1 MDAQLKTINHFLLN
15 KDIVHLNHGSFGA
28 CLKGAYN
35 NQLHWQNKLESNP
48 TEFIVNILPEEI
60 RKSRE
65 YLSKFIG
72 CHRDSICFF
81 QNPTTAVNAIARG
94 LNLKT
99 GDIILGTDHEYGAMD
114 KAWEFITEK
123 KGANYKRV
131 ELPFPIESSKD
142 IFSTIVNSISQ
153 KTKILF
159 ISHITS
165 PTGIIFPVEDL
176 CKYAR
181 ENNIITIIDG
191 AHVPGHIQLD
201 IKDLNPDFYIGTCH
215 KWLCTPKGVSF
226 LYVRRNFQDSIDPLI
241 IGWGWRDFDSNLSEF
256 INNHEWWGTRDMSAY
271 FCLPSALKMHQTKEM
286 IDGRMHCQSKIP
298 IIRNIVNDIT
308 SQMEICP
315 NNMLG
320 QMASMVMPNI
330 DHVNLKTTLIDEYK
344 IEIPV
349 FKWKNM
355 SILRVSY
362 QVYNTEKDIEKLS
375 TVLTK
380 IFK

>member
-1 MDAQLKTINHFLLN
+1 MIDKFNLN
-15 KDIVHLNHGSFGA
+15 KDITFLNHGSFGA
-28 CLKGAYN
+28 CTKKVMNEYIQYQYQLE
-35 NQLHWQNKLESNP
+35 NQPVDFIEKKVPKLLALSRSKLADFLNTSSND
-48 TEFIVNILPEEI
+48 IVL
-60 RKSRE
+60 
-65 YLSKFIG
+65 L
-72 CHRDSICFF
+72 D
-81 QNPTTAVNAIARG
+81 NPTTAINEVIRSLQLDRG
-94 LNLKT
+94 
-99 GDIILGTDHEYGAMD
+99 DEIITTDHEYGAMD

-241 IGWGWRDFDSNLSEF
+241 IGWGWRNYDSNLSEF

-298 IIRNIVNDIT
+298 IIRDIVNDIT

-330 DHVNLKTTLIDEYK
+330 DHVNLKTTLINEYK

>member
-1 MDAQLKTINHFLLN
+1 MIDKFNLN
-15 KDIVHLNHGSFGA
+15 KNITFLNHGSFGA
-28 CLKGAYN
+28 CTKKVMNEYIQYQYQLE
-35 NQLHWQNKLESNP
+35 NQPVDFIEKKVPKLLALSRSKLADFLNTSSND
-48 TEFIVNILPEEI
+48 IVL
-60 RKSRE
+60 
-65 YLSKFIG
+65 L
-72 CHRDSICFF
+72 D
-81 QNPTTAVNAIARG
+81 NPTTAINEVIRSLQLDRG
-94 LNLKT
+94 
-99 GDIILGTDHEYGAMD
+99 DEIITTDHEYGAMD

-298 IIRNIVNDIT
+298 IIRDIVNDIT
-308 SQMEICP
+308 SQMKICP

-330 DHVNLKTTLIDEYK
+330 DHVNLKTTLINEYK

-362 QVYNTEKDIEKLS
+362 QVYNTEKDIEKLF

>member
-1 MDAQLKTINHFLLN
+1 MIDKFNLN
-15 KDIVHLNHGSFGA
+15 KDITFLNYGSFGA
-28 CLKGAYN
+28 CTKKVMNEYIQYQYQLE
-35 NQLHWQNKLESNP
+35 NQPVDFIEKKVPKLLALSRSKLADFLNTSSND
-48 TEFIVNILPEEI
+48 IVL
-60 RKSRE
+60 
-65 YLSKFIG
+65 L
-72 CHRDSICFF
+72 D
-81 QNPTTAVNAIARG
+81 NPTTAINEVIRSLQLDRG
-94 LNLKT
+94 
-99 GDIILGTDHEYGAMD
+99 DEIITTDHEYGAMN

-271 FCLPSALKMHQTKEM
+271 FCLPPALKIHQTKEM
-286 IDGRMHCQSKIP
+286 IDGRMHCKSKIP
-298 IIRNIVNDIT
+298 IIRDIVNDIT

-330 DHVNLKTTLIDEYK
+330 DYVNLKTTLINEYK

>member
-1 MDAQLKTINHFLLN
+1 MIDKFNLN
-15 KDIVHLNHGSFGA
+15 KDITFLNHGSFGA
-28 CLKGAYN
+28 CTKKVMNEYIQYQYQLE
-35 NQLHWQNKLESNP
+35 NQPVDFIEKKVPKLLALSRSKLADFLNTSSND
-48 TEFIVNILPEEI
+48 IVL
-60 RKSRE
+60 
-65 YLSKFIG
+65 L
-72 CHRDSICFF
+72 D
-81 QNPTTAVNAIARG
+81 NPTTAINEVIRSLQLDRG
-94 LNLKT
+94 
-99 GDIILGTDHEYGAMD
+99 DEIITTDHEYGAMD

-241 IGWGWRDFDSNLSEF
+241 IGWGWRDYDSNLSEF

-271 FCLPSALKMHQTKEM
+271 FCLPSALKMHETKEM

-298 IIRNIVNDIT
+298 IIRDIVNDIT
-308 SQMEICP
+308 CQMKICP

-330 DHVNLKTTLIDEYK
+330 DHVNLKTTLINEYK

>member
-1 MDAQLKTINHFLLN
+1 MIDKFNLN
-15 KDIVHLNHGSFGA
+15 KDITFLNHGSFGA
-28 CLKGAYN
+28 CTKKVMNEYIQYQYQLE
-35 NQLHWQNKLESNP
+35 NQPVDFIEKKVPKLLALSRSKLADFLNTSSND
-48 TEFIVNILPEEI
+48 IVL
-60 RKSRE
+60 
-65 YLSKFIG
+65 L
-72 CHRDSICFF
+72 D
-81 QNPTTAVNAIARG
+81 NPTTAINEVIRSLQLDRG
-94 LNLKT
+94 
-99 GDIILGTDHEYGAMD
+99 DEIITTDHEYGAMD

-330 DHVNLKTTLIDEYK
+330 DHVNLKTTLINEYK

>member
-1 MDAQLKTINHFLLN
+1 MIDKFNLN
-15 KDIVHLNHGSFGA
+15 KDITFLNHGSFGA
-28 CLKGAYN
+28 CTKKVMNEYIQYQYQLE
-35 NQLHWQNKLESNP
+35 NQPVDFIEKKVPKLLALSRSKLADFLNTSSND
-48 TEFIVNILPEEI
+48 IVL
-60 RKSRE
+60 
-65 YLSKFIG
+65 L
-72 CHRDSICFF
+72 D
-81 QNPTTAVNAIARG
+81 NPTTAINEVIRSLQLDRG
-94 LNLKT
+94 
-99 GDIILGTDHEYGAMD
+99 DEIITTDHEYGAMD

-241 IGWGWRDFDSNLSEF
+241 IGWGWRDYDSNLSEF

-271 FCLPSALKMHQTKEM
+271 FCLPSALKMHETKEM

-298 IIRNIVNDIT
+298 IIRDIVNDIT

-330 DHVNLKTTLIDEYK
+330 DHVNLKTTLINEYK

>member
-1 MDAQLKTINHFLLN
+1 MIDKFNLN
-15 KDIVHLNHGSFGA
+15 KDITFLNHGSFGA
-28 CLKGAYN
+28 CTKKVMNEYIQYQYQLE
-35 NQLHWQNKLESNP
+35 NQPVDFIEKKVPKLLALSRSKLADFLN
-48 TEFIVNILPEEI
+48 TSSDDIVL
-60 RKSRE
+60 
-65 YLSKFIG
+65 L
-72 CHRDSICFF
+72 D
-81 QNPTTAVNAIARG
+81 NPTTAINEVIRSLQLDRG
-94 LNLKT
+94 
-99 GDIILGTDHEYGAMD
+99 DEIITTDHEYGAMD

-330 DHVNLKTTLIDEYK
+330 DHVNLKTTLINEYK

>member
-1 MDAQLKTINHFLLN
+1 MIDKFNLN
-15 KDIVHLNHGSFGA
+15 KDITFLNHGSFGA
-28 CLKGAYN
+28 CTKKVMNEYIQYQYQLE
-35 NQLHWQNKLESNP
+35 NQPVDFIEKKVPKLLALSRSKLADFLN
-48 TEFIVNILPEEI
+48 TSSDDIVL
-60 RKSRE
+60 
-65 YLSKFIG
+65 L
-72 CHRDSICFF
+72 D
-81 QNPTTAVNAIARG
+81 NPTTAINEVIRSLQLDRG
-94 LNLKT
+94 
-99 GDIILGTDHEYGAMD
+99 DEIITTDHEYGAMD

-165 PTGIIFPVEDL
+165 PTGIIFPIEDL

-241 IGWGWRDFDSNLSEF
+241 IGWGWRDYDSNLSGF

-286 IDGRMHCQSKIP
+286 IDGRIHCLSKIP
-298 IIRNIVNDIT
+298 IIRDIVNDIT
-308 SQMEICP
+308 SQMKICP

-330 DHVNLKTTLIDEYK
+330 DHVNLKTTLINDYK

>member
-1 MDAQLKTINHFLLN
+1 MIDKFNLN
-15 KDIVHLNHGSFGA
+15 KDITFLNHGSFGA
-28 CLKGAYN
+28 CTKKVMNEYIQYQYQLE
-35 NQLHWQNKLESNP
+35 NQPVDFIEKKVPKLLALSRSKLADFLN
-48 TEFIVNILPEEI
+48 TSSDDIVL
-60 RKSRE
+60 
-65 YLSKFIG
+65 L
-72 CHRDSICFF
+72 D
-81 QNPTTAVNAIARG
+81 NPTTAINEVIRSLQLDRG
-94 LNLKT
+94 
-99 GDIILGTDHEYGAMD
+99 DEIITTDHEYGAMD

-241 IGWGWRDFDSNLSEF
+241 IGWGWRDFNSNLSEF

-330 DHVNLKTTLIDEYK
+330 DHVNLKTTLINEYK

>member
-1 MDAQLKTINHFLLN
+1 MIDKFNLN
-15 KDIVHLNHGSFGA
+15 KDITFLNHGSFGA
-28 CLKGAYN
+28 CTKKVMNEYIQYQYQLE
-35 NQLHWQNKLESNP
+35 NQPVDFIEKKVPKLLALSRSKLADFLN
-48 TEFIVNILPEEI
+48 TSSDDIVL
-60 RKSRE
+60 
-65 YLSKFIG
+65 L
-72 CHRDSICFF
+72 D
-81 QNPTTAVNAIARG
+81 NPTTAINEVIRSLQLDRG
-94 LNLKT
+94 
-99 GDIILGTDHEYGAMD
+99 DEIITTDHEYGAMD

-241 IGWGWRDFDSNLSEF
+241 IGWGWRDYDSNLSEF

-330 DHVNLKTTLIDEYK
+330 DHVNLKTTLINEYK

>member
-1 MDAQLKTINHFLLN
+1 MIDKFNLN
-15 KDIVHLNHGSFGA
+15 KDITFLNHGSFGA
-28 CLKGAYN
+28 CTKKVMNEYIQYQYQLE
-35 NQLHWQNKLESNP
+35 NQPVDFIEKKVPKLLALSRSKLADFLNTSSND
-48 TEFIVNILPEEI
+48 IVL
-60 RKSRE
+60 
-65 YLSKFIG
+65 L
-72 CHRDSICFF
+72 D
-81 QNPTTAVNAIARG
+81 NPTTAINEVIRSLQLDRG
-94 LNLKT
+94 
-99 GDIILGTDHEYGAMD
+99 DEIITTDHEYGAMD

-241 IGWGWRDFDSNLSEF
+241 IGWGWRDYDSNLSEF

-271 FCLPSALKMHQTKEM
+271 FCLPTALKMHQTKEM
-286 IDGRMHCQSKIP
+286 IDGRMHCKSKIP
-298 IIRNIVNDIT
+298 IIRDIVNDIT

-330 DHVNLKTTLIDEYK
+330 DHVNLKTTLINEYK

>member
-1 MDAQLKTINHFLLN
+1 MIDKFNLN
-15 KDIVHLNHGSFGA
+15 KDITFLNHGSFGA
-28 CLKGAYN
+28 CTKKVMNEYIQYQYQLE
-35 NQLHWQNKLESNP
+35 NQPVDFIEKKVPKLLALSRSKLADFLNTSSND
-48 TEFIVNILPEEI
+48 IVL
-60 RKSRE
+60 
-65 YLSKFIG
+65 L
-72 CHRDSICFF
+72 D
-81 QNPTTAVNAIARG
+81 NPTTAINEVIRSLQLDRG
-94 LNLKT
+94 
-99 GDIILGTDHEYGAMD
+99 DEIITTDHEYGAMD

-226 LYVRRNFQDSIDPLI
+226 LYVRRNLQDSIDPLI
-241 IGWGWRDFDSNLSEF
+241 IGWGWRDYDSNLSEF

-271 FCLPSALKMHQTKEM
+271 FCLPSALKMHETKEM

-298 IIRNIVNDIT
+298 IIRDIVNDIT
-308 SQMEICP
+308 CQMKICP

-330 DHVNLKTTLIDEYK
+330 DHVNLKTTLINEYK

-349 FKWKNM
+349 FNG
-355 SILRVSY
+355 
-362 QVYNTEKDIEKLS
+362 
-375 TVLTK
+375 K
-380 IFK
+380 I

>member
-1 MDAQLKTINHFLLN
+1 MIDKFNLN
-15 KDIVHLNHGSFGA
+15 KDITFLNHGSFGA
-28 CLKGAYN
+28 CTKKVMNEYIQYQYQLE
-35 NQLHWQNKLESNP
+35 NQPVDFIEKKVPKLLALSRSKLADFLNTSSND
-48 TEFIVNILPEEI
+48 IVL
-60 RKSRE
+60 
-65 YLSKFIG
+65 L
-72 CHRDSICFF
+72 D
-81 QNPTTAVNAIARG
+81 NPTTAINEVIRSLQLDRG
-94 LNLKT
+94 
-99 GDIILGTDHEYGAMD
+99 DEIITTDHEYGAMD

-241 IGWGWRDFDSNLSEF
+241 IGWGWRDYDSNLSEF

-271 FCLPSALKMHQTKEM
+271 FCLPTALKMHQTKEM

-298 IIRNIVNDIT
+298 IIRDIVNDIT

-330 DHVNLKTTLIDEYK
+330 DHVNLKTTLINEYK